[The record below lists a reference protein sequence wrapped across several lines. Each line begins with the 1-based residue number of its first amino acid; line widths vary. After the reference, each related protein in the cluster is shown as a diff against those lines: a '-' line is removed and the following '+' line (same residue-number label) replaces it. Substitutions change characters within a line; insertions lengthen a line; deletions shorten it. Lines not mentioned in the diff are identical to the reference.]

1 MERVPYSSAVG
12 SVMFSMV
19 SSRPD
24 LSYAISVLSR
34 FMSDPKKEHWEA
46 MKWLI
51 RYIKGSTNLGLI
63 YKKDGN
69 RIWLD
74 GYTDS
79 DYAGDKDSRRST
91 TSYFFTINGFCVSWK
106 SQLQPIVAL
115 STTEEE
121 YIALT
126 KAIQ

>member
-24 LSYAISVLSR
+24 LSYAISILSR

-79 DYAGDKDSRRST
+79 DYAGDRDRRRSK
-91 TSYFFTINGFCVSWK
+91 TSYFFTIIGCCVSWK

-115 STTEEE
+115 STTEAE
-121 YIALT
+121 YIAST
-126 KAIQ
+126 